1 MCTVLFVTLGTLGSG
16 AGAGAATVTWPVSTG
31 ADGSVSLSAGT
42 YVFNPD
48 TGQIIENGSTTVFAG
63 YAPSDAHA
71 WNFVN
76 LTIASGATVTF
87 QGTQGGSLPDI
98 LASGN
103 VSIDGT
109 INLDGTPAGSPPPG
123 GGVAGFAGTMG
134 GGAKGGAGGGH
145 GQGGGGGGIPS
156 GCAGGGGG
164 GGNGGGGGGGAQT
177 SPSNT
182 CAGGNGGGLGG
193 PGGLAGPNGGHGSD
207 PGTYASQSGLN
218 SSLAG
223 GGGGGSIGGAQ
234 NDLAVTNNTLYPGSG
249 GGGGGTNGSAAG
261 GGGGGGGGAIQ
272 IVAGGT
278 LTVSG
283 TIIANGGAG
292 GNGYA
297 GGGGGS
303 GGIIELAA
311 PAVLV
316 ASSAAITARG
326 GVGGVATS
334 PSGGSGGQGGLG
346 RIRIAADQLTV
357 NGTGLD
363 PSIGPSNGPGLAYVS
378 RWSSAVL
385 FTTSPPSV
393 QTGVKTGAMS
403 VALEG
408 NDGNPVQAPAG
419 GMQLSLTSTSATG
432 TFYDA
437 SGSTVVTSVTVPAG
451 SSTATFQYADTTVGT
466 PTLTVTPPGGS
477 GLAAAAQQVT
487 ITAPPLVFKTTSL
500 KVATEGVPY
509 HLQLGASGGVQP
521 YAWSVSSGSPP
532 TGITL
537 TKHGVLGGT
546 PTGSGQFTFTVQ
558 VQDAQTTVADRQF
571 TLTVNPVAPDGAGTL
586 RLTPRTAAVGSSGNT
601 LTFTYHAPS
610 TGALVDGSVQIVVPS
625 GWSPPSVLAT
635 DPGAVTASKGTVSVL
650 GMTITVGGVNLAPG
664 AALKLVY
671 GATGGGGP
679 GTTAPSSTG
688 SKHFLGFE
696 QSTASGAMTALAKS
710 PSVKVS

>member
-31 ADGSVSLSAGT
+31 ADGALALPAGT
-42 YVFNPD
+42 YTFD
-48 TGQIIENGSTTVFAG
+48 TLTGQIKSGSTVLLSGF
-63 YAPSDAHA
+63 APSDAHA
-71 WNFVN
+71 WNFTS
-76 LTIASGATVTF
+76 LTVATDAIIAF
-87 QGTQGGSLPDI
+87 QGSNLPDI
-98 LASGN
+98 LVSGDASIG
-103 VSIDGT
+103 GT
-109 INLDGTPAGSPPPG
+109 INLDGGGGAAPTAGVFGSGGGSPT
-123 GGVAGFAGTMG
+123 FAGTMG
-134 GGAKGGAGGGH
+134 SGAGGAGGAHGQGGAGGGG
-145 GQGGGGGGIPS
+145 GQGCS
-156 GCAGGGGG
+156 GGGGG
-164 GGNGGGGGGGAQT
+164 GGNGGGGGGAAT
-177 SPSNT
+177 T
-182 CAGGNGGGLGG
+182 CAGGNGGIGGGLGG
-193 PGGLAGPNGGHGSD
+193 VAGPNGGRGSD
-207 PGTYASQSGLN
+207 PGTYAGQAGSNGITPG
-218 SSLAG
+218 AG
-223 GGGGGSIGGAQ
+223 GGGGGSIGTAQ

-249 GGGGGTNGSAAG
+249 GGGGGSVGISAG
-261 GGGGGGGGAIQ
+261 GGGGGGGGVIQ
-272 IVAGGT
+272 VVAGGT
-278 LTVSG
+278 LTITG
-283 TIIANGGAG
+283 NIIANGGTG
-292 GNGYA
+292 GTGFA

-303 GGIIELAA
+303 GGLIELAA
-311 PAVLV
+311 PAVTI
-316 ASSAAITARG
+316 AGGTTITARG
-326 GVGGVATS
+326 GVGGTATS
-334 PSGGSGGQGGLG
+334 PSGGGGGQGGLG

-357 NGTGLD
+357 NSTGLY
-363 PSIGPSNGPGLAYVS
+363 PAIGATNGPGLAYVS

-385 FTTSPPSV
+385 FTTAPPST
-393 QTGVKTGAMS
+393 QSGVKTGAIS

-437 SGSTVVTSVTVPAG
+437 SGSAVVTSVTVPAG
-451 SSTATFQYADTTVGT
+451 SSAATFQYADTTVGT

-477 GLAAAAQQVT
+477 GLAAATQQVT

-500 KVATEGVPY
+500 KIATEGVPY
-509 HLQLGASGGVQP
+509 HLQLGASGGEQP
-521 YAWSVSSGSPP
+521 YTWSVSSGSPP

-546 PTGSGQFTFTVQ
+546 PTESGQFTFTAQ
-558 VQDAQTTVADRQF
+558 VQDAQATVADRQF

-586 RLTPRTAAVGSSGNT
+586 RLTPRTAAVGSIGNT

-650 GMTITVGGVNLAPG
+650 GMTITVSGVNLAPG
-664 AALKLVY
+664 AALTLVY

-679 GTTAPSSTG
+679 GATAPSSAG